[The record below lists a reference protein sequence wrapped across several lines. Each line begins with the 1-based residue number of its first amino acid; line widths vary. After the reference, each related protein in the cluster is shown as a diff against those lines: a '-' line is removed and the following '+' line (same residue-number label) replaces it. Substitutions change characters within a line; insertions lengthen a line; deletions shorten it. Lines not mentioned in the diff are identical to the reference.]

1 MHVGETFNK
10 KKDFEET
17 KLSINKV
24 QTSFN
29 KLQIEIHDVMCNE
42 NKYYKYY

>member
-1 MHVGETFNK
+1 MHVEETFNK

-29 KLQIEIHDVMCNE
+29 KLQVETHQVIRKPDYIWKH
-42 NKYYKYY
+42 